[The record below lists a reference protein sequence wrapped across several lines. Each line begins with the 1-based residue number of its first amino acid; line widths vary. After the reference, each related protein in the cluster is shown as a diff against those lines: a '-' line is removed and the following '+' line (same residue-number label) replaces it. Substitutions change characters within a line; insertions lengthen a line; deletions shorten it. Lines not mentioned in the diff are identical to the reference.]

1 MKEKRYLCDVIDN
14 FNIWMS
20 DHQCKGF
27 AFIFAIILVISAI
40 VFPIFENTLFKYDK
54 SMYTYIAKN
63 DYTGLRDSATALINN
78 SKIDFAKI
86 LAPFQCDVRKE
97 ENCLIIKFGYTSKSI
112 HNNIEMV
119 LAEDGKIISLTT
131 LEQYTQQYLKCKD
144 VEMITLSILYSIL
157 IGIAITLIVIYLM
170 LITGWISS
178 KHKNKKQSKR
188 KNTV

>member
-14 FNIWMS
+14 FNTWMS
-20 DHQCKGF
+20 DHQCKGV
-27 AFIFAIILVISAI
+27 AFIFAIILAISAI
-40 VFPIFENTLFKYDK
+40 VFPILESTLFKYDK
-54 SMYTYIAKN
+54 SMYTYIAKY
-63 DYTGLRDSATALINN
+63 DYTELRDSATVLINN

-86 LAPFQCDVRKE
+86 RAPFQCDVRKE
-97 ENCLIIKFGYTSKSI
+97 ENCLIIKFGYNSKSI

-144 VEMITLSILYSIL
+144 IEMITLSILYSIL
-157 IGIAITLIVIYLM
+157 IGIEIILIVIYLM

-178 KHKNKKQSKR
+178 KHKNKVKE

>member
-14 FNIWMS
+14 FNTWMS

-27 AFIFAIILVISAI
+27 AFIFAIILAISAI

-54 SMYTYIAKN
+54 NMYTSIAKN
-63 DYTGLRDSATALINN
+63 DYTELRDSATALINN

-86 LAPFQCDVRKE
+86 RASFQFGVRRE

-112 HNNIEMV
+112 HNSIEMV
-119 LAEDGKIISLTT
+119 LAEDGKVISLTT
-131 LEQYTQQYLKCKD
+131 LEQYTQQYLKYKD
-144 VEMITLSILYSIL
+144 IEMITLGICYSIL

-178 KHKNKKQSKR
+178 KHKKRSKR